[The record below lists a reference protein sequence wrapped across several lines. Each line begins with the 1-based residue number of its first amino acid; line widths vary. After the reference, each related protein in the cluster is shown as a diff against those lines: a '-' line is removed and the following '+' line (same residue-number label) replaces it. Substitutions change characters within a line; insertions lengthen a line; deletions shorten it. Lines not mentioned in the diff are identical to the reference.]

1 MSNPSTPNTQGKN
14 LPARVEIGPNR
25 YYIGYIKDGMFYVE
39 DDVDNGVSH
48 KALTHTHP
56 HIKPKSLA
64 DIEARGQ
71 KVEYTK

>member
-1 MSNPSTPNTQGKN
+1 MSTPQSPTTGQSF
-14 LPARVEIGPNR
+14 PARVQIAKDR
-25 YYIGYIKDGMFYVE
+25 YYVGYVKDGTFYVE

-48 KALTHTHP
+48 QALTHTHP